1 MCVVR
6 VHACN
11 SPWPTF
17 MMIFMDL
24 VLQTPPTLFSNP
36 SCVPLEV
43 AERERER
50 ERKRG
55 AWLLSWRISL
65 DL

>member
-1 MCVVR
+1 M
-6 VHACN
+6 CN

-24 VLQTPPTLFSNP
+24 VLQTPPSLFSNP

-43 AERERER
+43 AVERERER
-50 ERKRG
+50 EGLGDCRG
-55 AWLLSWRISL
+55 ELGL

>member
-1 MCVVR
+1 MCDCVCV
-6 VHACN
+6 CKLT

-24 VLQTPPTLFSNP
+24 VLQTPPSLFSNP

-43 AERERER
+43 AGERERET
-50 ERKRG
+50 ERG
-55 AWLLSWRISL
+55 FVIVGPN
-65 DL
+65 

>member
-1 MCVVR
+1 
-6 VHACN
+6 
-11 SPWPTF
+11 

-24 VLQTPPTLFSNP
+24 VLQTPPSLFSNP

-43 AERERER
+43 AVERERER
-50 ERKRG
+50 EKEGLGDCRG
-55 AWLLSWRISL
+55 ELGL

>member
-1 MCVVR
+1 
-6 VHACN
+6 
-11 SPWPTF
+11 

-24 VLQTPPTLFSNP
+24 VLQTPPSLFSNP

-43 AERERER
+43 AVEREREK
-50 ERKRG
+50 EGLGDCRG
-55 AWLLSWRISL
+55 ELGL